1 MHYNFSHVGIQNDY
15 RSTNTSREGM
25 SYFVPFAKAPRAK
38 NVGTMDTQET
48 IHDDHQESTRSSQE
62 VEIKK

>member
-1 MHYNFSHVGIQNDY
+1 
-15 RSTNTSREGM
+15 M